1 MGKLELR
8 PYQKE
13 AVAKA
18 LTLECGF
25 MLNEGMG
32 KGKTITA
39 ITICNSLMQSHGYI
53 RILVLCPANVVR
65 TWQNN
70 LDHFTGQEV
79 VILSYSKYV
88 HKNTILDYDEWDIII
103 CDESHKLKNPYSKT
117 GKKLLS
123 LDKQYMI
130 LLTGTPLEKSYLD
143 LYCQLRFIDDCKLG
157 NFYKFKA
164 KYCIVNHLKAI
175 TGFKLV
181 HEIESEI
188 KRLAFASDI
197 KEIKPYKVEIK
208 YHVVKLTSKQKALI
222 NELCITLQ
230 LLEPYTFVTSKI
242 QRMMLTQRI
251 STGKF
256 SVPYYHI
263 KKVKEL
269 SADKR
274 TLILYNFTHEK
285 EHLLSYL
292 PDALEYSGKKKQLD
306 EYLAS
311 NTQYLVAQISAIG
324 EGTDGIQLVAS
335 NMIFFS
341 LAWSYRLNV
350 QAKAR
355 LDRIGQSKNVTI
367 HYIVSNNITDKAVV
381 KALKNKKSLSKKTL
395 EIIQDKE
402 VI

>member
-1 MGKLELR
+1 MGELVLR
-8 PYQKE
+8 PYQQE
-13 AVAKA
+13 AVDKA
-18 LTLECGF
+18 LTLDSGF

-39 ITICNSLMQSHGYI
+39 ITICNSLMQSHGYT

-70 LDHFTGQEV
+70 LEHFTGQE
-79 VILSYSKYV
+79 IHIFSYSKYV

-123 LDKQYMI
+123 VTKEYMI

-143 LYCQLRFIDDCKLG
+143 LYCQLRFIDECKLG
-157 NFYKFKA
+157 SFWDFKK

-175 TGFKLV
+175 TGFKRV

-197 KEIKPYKVEIK
+197 KEDKPYNISIK

-222 NELCITLQ
+222 TELCTTLQ

-242 QRMMLTQRI
+242 QRMMLVQRI
-251 STGKF
+251 GTGKY
-256 SVPYYHI
+256 SIPLYHL
-263 KKVKEL
+263 KKVEEL
-269 SADKR
+269 SGTQY

-285 EHLLSYL
+285 EHLLKYL
-292 PDALEYSGKKKQLD
+292 PGSLEYSGKKKQLE

-311 NTQYLVAQISAIG
+311 DTQYLIAQISAIG
-324 EGTDGIQLVAS
+324 EGTDGIQHKVS

-350 QAKAR
+350 QARAR
-355 LDRIGQSKNVTI
+355 IDRMGQLKDVTI

-402 VI
+402 V